1 MLLFEISNE
10 VTFVVDTHLRHHF
23 FETQK
28 RILHQLSRT
37 FETQAFKVLRGR
49 QTGFIFEQVTQS
61 RRGEI
66 N

>member
-1 MLLFEISNE
+1 MLLFEVSDK
-10 VTFVVDTHLRHHF
+10 VTFVVDAHLRHHF

-37 FETQAFKVLRGR
+37 FETQTFKVLRGC

-61 RRGEI
+61 GR
-66 N
+66 